1 MLRPRRSANLLRVLV
16 TAVGDVG
23 IAILSLAIGTFL
35 RRRFELPLT
44 RDVLPVENFVLD
56 LPTVLLFVLPLL
68 LALELT
74 GFYTVS
80 SSPRHRP
87 TVLLAVPLQV
97 ALVAT
102 AATFL
107 GLLLPRSV
115 LVVVAALEL
124 VLLPLWRRLVRRL
137 VPLRRRWVAL
147 LGTADELVETA
158 ADAAA
163 LDRAHLRLAALVPL
177 DRPLDHPAFA
187 GLYGEG
193 SAARAV
199 VDAEEVIDVSPSP
212 GGRRRLELLRA
223 RGPRG
228 FHYVP
233 APEEVLLAPRVSAAL
248 GDRPLAEVTMPGAY
262 GAGAVAKRTLDV
274 VGGAL
279 MLVGGTPL
287 LAACALAVL
296 ISDGGRPVLLRQRR
310 VGRDGRVFGMW
321 KLRTMHRGAHLAPA
335 RLAVDDDERFTRVGK
350 LLRRYRLDE
359 LPQLFNVLVGEM
371 SLVGPRPEVP
381 EIAAAITARR
391 PAFELRLH
399 ARPGLA
405 GLAQVSAEYDQDDEV
420 KLAYDLHYLC
430 SWSTARDLRIL
441 IQAVAAVLSG
451 RGV

>member
-1 MLRPRRSANLLRVLV
+1 VLRPRRSSNLLRLLV
-16 TAVGDVG
+16 TAAGDVG
-23 IAILSLAIGTFL
+23 VATGALAAGTLL
-35 RRRFELPLT
+35 RRSFELPLT
-44 RDVLPVENFVLD
+44 RDLLPAEKFALD

-68 LALELT
+68 VALELT

-102 AATFL
+102 VATFL

-115 LVVVAALEL
+115 LAVVAVLEL

-137 VPLRRRWVAL
+137 VPLRRRQVAL
-147 LGTADELVETA
+147 VGTAEELAEAA
-158 ADAAA
+158 ADGAA
-163 LDRAHLRLAALVPL
+163 LERAHLRLAALVPL
-177 DRPLDHPAFA
+177 DRPLDHDAFA
-187 GLYGEG
+187 GLYGDEA
-193 SAARAV
+193 AARAIAE
-199 VDAEEVIDVSPSP
+199 AEEVIDVSPAP

-233 APEEVLLAPRVSAAL
+233 APEEVLLAPRVSASL
-248 GDRPLAEVTMPGAY
+248 GDRPLAEVRMPGSH
-262 GAGAVAKRTLDV
+262 GAGAVAKRAFDLA
-274 VGGAL
+274 GGLLLLLAAA
-279 MLVGGTPL
+279 PL
-287 LAACALAVL
+287 LALCALAVL
-296 ISDGGRPVLLRQRR
+296 VSDGGRPVFLRQRR
-310 VGRDGRVFGMW
+310 MGCGGGVFGMW
-321 KLRTMHRGAHLAPA
+321 KLRTMHRNAHLAPA

-359 LPQLFNVLVGEM
+359 LPQLLNVLAGSM
-371 SLVGPRPEVP
+371 SLVGPRPEIP
-381 EIAAAITARR
+381 EISADITARR
-391 PAFELRLH
+391 PAFALRLH

-430 SWSTARDLRIL
+430 SWSVARDARIL
-441 IQAVAAVLSG
+441 LQAVAAVLSG

>member
-1 MLRPRRSANLLRVLV
+1 MLRPRRSSNLLRVLV
-16 TAVGDVG
+16 TAAGDLGVAVAALA
-23 IAILSLAIGTFL
+23 IAIFL

-44 RDVLPVENFVLD
+44 RDLLPAGNFALD

-87 TVLLAVPLQV
+87 TMLFAVPLQV

-107 GLLLPRSV
+107 GLLVPRSV
-115 LVVVAALEL
+115 LAMVAVLEL

-137 VPLRRRWVAL
+137 VPLRRRQVAL
-147 LGTADELVETA
+147 VGTAEEL
-158 ADAAA
+158 AAA
-163 LDRAHLRLAALVPL
+163 VADEADLERAHLRLAALVPL
-177 DRPLDHPAFA
+177 DRPLDHPAYA
-187 GLYGEG
+187 GLYGEEP
-193 SAARAV
+193 AARAIAA
-199 VDAEEVIDVSPSP
+199 AEEVIDVSPSP

-248 GDRPLAEVTMPGAY
+248 GDRPLAEVAMPGAH
-262 GAGAVAKRTLDV
+262 GAGAAAKRALDLA
-274 VGGAL
+274 GGSLLLLAAA
-279 MLVGGTPL
+279 PL
-287 LAACALAVL
+287 LAVCALAVL
-296 ISDGGRPVLLRQRR
+296 ASDGGRPVFLRQRR
-310 VGRDGRVFGMW
+310 IGRGGRELGMW
-321 KLRTMHRGAHLAPA
+321 KLRTMHRRAHLAPA
-335 RLAVDDDERFTRVGK
+335 RLAVDDDERFTRVGR

-359 LPQLFNVLVGEM
+359 LPQLFNVLAGEM
-371 SLVGPRPEVP
+371 SLVGPRPEIP
-381 EIAAAITARR
+381 EIAAAITARL
-391 PAFELRLH
+391 PAFALRLH

-441 IQAVAAVLSG
+441 LQAVAAVLSG

>member
-1 MLRPRRSANLLRVLV
+1 MLRPRRSANLLRLAV
-16 TAVGDVG
+16 TVVGDLG
-23 IAILSLAIGTFL
+23 IAVAALAIGTFL
-35 RRRFELPLT
+35 RRTFELPLT
-44 RDVLPVENFVLD
+44 RDLLPAEKFALD

-102 AATFL
+102 VATFL
-107 GLLLPRSV
+107 GLLVPRSV
-115 LVVVAALEL
+115 LGVVAVLEL
-124 VLLPLWRRLVRRL
+124 ALLPLWRRLVRRL
-137 VPLRRRWVAL
+137 VPLRRRRVAL
-147 LGTADELVETA
+147 LGRADELAETA
-158 ADAAA
+158 ADADA

-187 GLYGEG
+187 GLYGEE

-199 VDAEEVIDVSPSP
+199 AEAEEVIDVSPSP

-262 GAGAVAKRTLDV
+262 GAGAVAKRALD
-274 VGGAL
+274 
-279 MLVGGTPL
+279 LVGGVLMLLAAAPL
-287 LAACALAVL
+287 LALCAVAVL
-296 ISDGGRPVLLRQRR
+296 VSDGGRPVFLRQRR
-310 VGRDGRVFGMW
+310 IGRDGRIFGMW
-321 KLRTMHRGAHLAPA
+321 KLRTMNRHAHLAPA

-359 LPQLFNVLVGEM
+359 MPQLFNVLAGEM

-430 SWSTARDLRIL
+430 SWSTARDVRIL